1 MKKEQATMDLTAV
14 DLFSG
19 GGGASIGLHQLD
31 QVTIC
36 GAAEIHETR
45 REYYNRNLP
54 LEAADIDLSD
64 EDAFA
69 QFSEFYGVSAE
80 DIDLVIGCPPC
91 QKFSSLQDTTP
102 EKEEGPKNR
111 LINAYLDFILAAS
124 PKVVIFENVPGLL
137 NRGNEEYVEDLLHY
151 LQKAGYGTDIG
162 LLNMADFGVPQARK
176 RTIGV
181 GIHGVKRADVSLPEP
196 THYPP
201 DEAEELD
208 EPRWRTVRMAIGDLP
223 PLEAGERRDDLPFN
237 GHRAR
242 NHREKTVDFM
252 RKIPKDGGSRTDLP
266 EEEQLACHKRLSENG
281 GAGNVYGRMS
291 WDEPGP
297 TLTGRCI
304 TPSSGRFVHPEQ
316 DRGISPRE
324 AARIMT
330 FPDSY
335 ELPEQNREAEQLIG
349 NAVPPMF
356 IEKVVV
362 EFLESHAEFI
372 ESRTVIAAD

>member
-1 MKKEQATMDLTAV
+1 MELTAV

-19 GGGASIGLHQLD
+19 GGGASIGLHRLD
-31 QVTIC
+31 QVSII
-36 GAAEIHETR
+36 GAADIDETR

-54 LEAADIDLSD
+54 IESANIDLSAENAATQLCGHYNIT
-64 EDAFA
+64 EDD
-69 QFSEFYGVSAE
+69 V
-80 DIDLVIGCPPC
+80 DLIIGCPPC

-102 EKEEGPKNR
+102 EKDDGPKNR
-111 LINAYLDFILAAS
+111 LINAFLDIILTVS
-124 PKVVIFENVPGLL
+124 PKVVVFENVPGLL

-151 LQKAGYGTDIG
+151 LRKAGFGTDIG
-162 LLNMADFGVPQARK
+162 LLNMADFGVPQARE

-181 GIHGVKRADVSLPEP
+181 GIKGAKSGEVSLPEP

-201 DEAEELD
+201 KLAEKLD
-208 EPRWRTVRMAIGDLP
+208 KPRWRTVRMAIGDLP
-223 PLEAGERRDDLPFN
+223 PLMPGERRDDLPFN

-242 NHREKTVDFM
+242 NHRQETVEFM
-252 RKIPKDGGSRTDLP
+252 RKIPNDGGSRTDLP
-266 EEEQLACHKRLSENG
+266 DEDQLDCHRRLSDSHS
-281 GAGNVYGRMS
+281 AGNVYGRMA

-335 ELPEQNREAEQLIG
+335 ELPERNNEAEQLIG

-356 IEKVVV
+356 IENVVG
-362 EFLESHAEFI
+362 EFLDTHAELI
-372 ESRTVIAAD
+372 EQRQVITAD